1 MCACAC
7 VRLSLQLPG
16 ECFPYFTPPHHPFHS
31 SCFAESADVS
41 EKPLDAEREKEL
53 RAEEVGTDG
62 GDPASP
68 LGPELRGFSTGKP
81 SPPWELA
88 HGVCWGDRGAQ
99 DLSLGC
105 DFSFLLYDRSIELP
119 RLPGKQRMH
128 FLSKVE

>member
-1 MCACAC
+1 MC
-7 VRLSLQLPG
+7 LSLQLPG

-53 RAEEVGTDG
+53 RAEEEGTDG

-68 LGPELRGFSTGKP
+68 SWAPSSEDSMLGSRPLPGNWPAESVG
-81 SPPWELA
+81 
-88 HGVCWGDRGAQ
+88 GDGGAQ

-105 DFSFLLYDRSIELP
+105 DFSFLFYDRSIGLP